1 MSAPLSLGPARPVPL
16 SAVNPVAQLSAIV
29 VVTVVLL
36 VSGDL
41 VTPSVLL
48 AAELA
53 LLPAAGLTRPGDV
66 LRRTWPLLLSAL
78 GVAWVNVAFGSLDGA
93 DAWLSGLTWAL
104 RVVALA
110 LPGILLVA
118 STDPV
123 RLADALTLHWR
134 LSTRFAYGSLAA
146 LRLVPLLAAEWETIR
161 LARRARGVDGGA
173 NPVAHA
179 RLLASTAFALLVGA
193 IRRGTRLATAMDA
206 RGFDS
211 GVVRTNARG
220 FDSGVV
226 RTNARG
232 SRLRALDG
240 WSVAAAVALSAVAV
254 TASVLSGA
262 WSPILS

>member
-1 MSAPLSLGPARPVPL
+1 MSSPLALGPARPVPL
-16 SAVNPVAQLSAIV
+16 SAVNPVAQLTAIV

-41 VTPSVLL
+41 VTPAVLL

-66 LRRTWPLLLSAL
+66 LRRTWPLLLSAA
-78 GVAWVNVAFGSLDGA
+78 GVAWVNVAFGSLSGA
-93 DAWLSGLTWAL
+93 AAWASGATWAL
-104 RVVALA
+104 RVVALS

-134 LSTRFAYGSLAA
+134 VSTRFGYGALAG
-146 LRLVPLLAAEWETIR
+146 LRLVPLLAAEFETIR
-161 LARRARGVDGGA
+161 LARRARGVDAGI

-179 RLLASTAFALLVGA
+179 RLLASTSFALLVGA

-211 GVVRTNARG
+211 GTA
-220 FDSGVV
+220 

-232 SRLRALDG
+232 SQLRPLDTG
-240 WSVAAAVALSAVAV
+240 FVAAAVLVCAAAV
-254 TASVLSGA
+254 TVSVLTGRWDPA
-262 WSPILS
+262 LG

>member
-1 MSAPLSLGPARPVPL
+1 MSLPLALGPARSVPL
-16 SAVNPVAQLSAIV
+16 SAVNPVAQLTAIV

-41 VTPSVLL
+41 VTPAVLL
-48 AAELA
+48 AVEVA

-66 LRRTWPLLLSAL
+66 FRRTWPLVLSAL
-78 GVAWVNVAFGSLDGA
+78 GVAWVNVAFGSLSGA
-93 DAWLSGLTWAL
+93 EAWVSGATWGL

-134 LSTRFAYGSLAA
+134 VSTRFAYGALAA
-146 LRLVPLLAAEWETIR
+146 LRLVPLLAAEFETIR
-161 LARRARGVDGGA
+161 LARRARGVDGGG

-179 RLLASTAFALLVGA
+179 RLLAGTSFALLVGA

-211 GVVRTNARG
+211 GIA
-220 FDSGVV
+220 

-232 SRLRALDG
+232 SQLRPLDTG
-240 WSVAAAVALSAVAV
+240 FVAGTVLVCLLAV
-254 TASVLSGA
+254 TTSVLTGQWDA
-262 WSPILS
+262 ALG

>member
-1 MSAPLSLGPARPVPL
+1 MSLPLALGPARPVPL
-16 SAVNPVAQLSAIV
+16 SAVNPVAQLTAIV
-29 VVTVVLL
+29 VVSVVLL

-41 VTPSVLL
+41 VTPAVLL
-48 AAELA
+48 AAEVA
-53 LLPAAGLTRPGDV
+53 LLPAAGLSRPGD
-66 LRRTWPLLLSAL
+66 LARRTWPLLLSAA
-78 GVAWVNVAFGSLDGA
+78 GVAWVNVAFGSLSGA
-93 DAWLSGLTWAL
+93 EAWVSGATWAL
-104 RVVALA
+104 RVVALS

-134 LSTRFAYGSLAA
+134 VSTRFAYGALAA
-146 LRLVPLLAAEWETIR
+146 LRLVPLLAAEWESIR
-161 LARRARGVDGGA
+161 LARRARGVDAGV

-220 FDSGVV
+220 SQ
-226 RTNARG
+226 
-232 SRLRALDG
+232 LRPLDT
-240 WSVAAAVALSAVAV
+240 WFVAAAVAVCAAAVALS
-254 TASVLSGA
+254 VLTGA
-262 WSPILS
+262 WQPVFSG

>member
-1 MSAPLSLGPARPVPL
+1 MSLPLALGPARPVPL
-16 SAVNPVAQLSAIV
+16 SAVNPVAQLTAIV

-41 VTPSVLL
+41 LTSAVLL
-48 AAELA
+48 AAEVA

-66 LRRTWPLLLSAL
+66 LRRTWPLLVSAA
-78 GVAWVNVAFGSLDGA
+78 GVAWVNVAFGSLSGT
-93 DAWLSGLTWAL
+93 DAWVSGATWGL
-104 RVVALA
+104 RVVALS

-134 LSTRFAYGSLAA
+134 VSTRFAYGALAA
-146 LRLVPLLAAEWETIR
+146 LRLVPLLAAEFETIR
-161 LARRARGVDGGA
+161 LARRARGVDAGRD
-173 NPVAHA
+173 PVAHA
-179 RLLASTAFALLVGA
+179 RLLVSTSFALLVGA

-211 GVVRTNARG
+211 GIP
-220 FDSGVV
+220 

-232 SRLRALDG
+232 SQLRPLDTAFVVG
-240 WSVAAAVALSAVAV
+240 AVLVCVVAV
-254 TASVLSGA
+254 TASVLTGQWDPA
-262 WSPILS
+262 LS

>member
-1 MSAPLSLGPARPVPL
+1 MSAPLSLGPARPVRL
-16 SAVNPVAQLSAIV
+16 SAVNPVAQLSAIL

-36 VSGDL
+36 VSGGL
-41 VTPSVLL
+41 VTPLLVL

-53 LLPAAGLTRPGDV
+53 LLPAVGLTRPGDL
-66 LRRTWPLLLSAL
+66 LRRTWPLLVSAT

-93 DAWLSGLTWAL
+93 AAWQSGAGWAV
-104 RVVALA
+104 RVIALA

-161 LARRARGVDGGA
+161 LARRARGVDAGR
-173 NPVAHA
+173 NPVAQA
-179 RLLASTAFALLVGA
+179 RLLAGTAFALLVGA
-193 IRRGTRLATAMDA
+193 LRRATRLATAMDA

-220 FDSGVV
+220 SV
-226 RTNARG
+226 
-232 SRLRALDG
+232 LRPLDG
-240 WSVAAAVALSAVAV
+240 WFVAGAVAV
-254 TASVLSGA
+254 CAIAVTAGVLTGS
-262 WSPILS
+262 WHPIFS